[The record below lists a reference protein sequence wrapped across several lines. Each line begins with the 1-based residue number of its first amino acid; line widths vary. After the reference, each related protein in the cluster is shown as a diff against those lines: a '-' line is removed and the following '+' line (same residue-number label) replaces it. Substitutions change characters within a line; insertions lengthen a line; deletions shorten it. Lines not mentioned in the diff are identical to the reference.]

1 MTNIYLVTN
10 VIAWWY
16 ILTNL
21 QYTTNDFLY
30 EYKIFLK
37 FMETCIDIVE
47 EDRI

>member
-1 MTNIYLVTN
+1 MTNIFLVTN

-30 EYKIFLK
+30 ECKISLK
-37 FMETCIDIVE
+37 ISETYIDIVE